1 MKTLK
6 VIGESLMVAG
16 IAIAIATKDGIDYEL
31 AYRASGVALLFI
43 GGLMAKAFDF
53 QKGDAK

>member
-1 MKTLK
+1 
-6 VIGESLMVAG
+6 MVAG
-16 IAIAIATKDGIDYEL
+16 IAIAIATKDGIDYEI